1 MSLITHNRQGS
12 FLLKV
17 LLLVFALH
25 TSIGYAACCI
35 ALEPADAET
44 SMPCHDKK
52 HEKKHDNQHDNQHDN
67 KQDNNQDGNQNTHID
82 HNECCS
88 SCFAIGIPASLTKS
102 LSSNAEDITT
112 DILILFISS
121 SIDPLF
127 KPPISL
133 LS

>member
-1 MSLITHNRQGS
+1 MTLTINKRQRGL
-12 FLLKV
+12 LLKA

-44 SMPCHDKK
+44 SMPCHDNKY
-52 HEKKHDNQHDNQHDN
+52 DNKHDNQHDN
-67 KQDNNQDGNQNTHID
+67 KQGNNQDGNQNTHID

-102 LSSNAEDITT
+102 LSSSAEDITADT
-112 DILILFISS
+112 LILFISS

-127 KPPISL
+127 RPPITL

>member
-1 MSLITHNRQGS
+1 MSLITHHRQGS
-12 FLLKV
+12 FLLKA

-35 ALEPADAET
+35 ALEPAEAET

-52 HEKKHDNQHDNQHDN
+52 HDN
-67 KQDNNQDGNQNTHID
+67 KYGNQEGNQNTHVD
-82 HNECCS
+82 HNKCCS
-88 SCFAIGIPASLTKS
+88 SCFVIGIPSSLTKP
-102 LSSNAEDITT
+102 LSSSAENITADIFV
-112 DILILFISS
+112 LFISS

-127 KPPISL
+127 RPPITL

>member
-52 HEKKHDNQHDNQHDN
+52 HDNQHDNQHDN

-102 LSSNAEDITT
+102 LSSSAEDITADT
-112 DILILFISS
+112 LILFISS

-127 KPPISL
+127 RPPITL

>member
-12 FLLKV
+12 FLLKA

-44 SMPCHDKK
+44 SMPCH
-52 HEKKHDNQHDNQHDN
+52 EKKYDNQHDN
-67 KQDNNQDGNQNTHID
+67 KQDNNQDSNQNTHID

-88 SCFAIGIPASLTKS
+88 SCFAIGIPASLTKP
-102 LSSNAEDITT
+102 LSSSAEDITADT
-112 DILILFISS
+112 LILFISS

-127 KPPISL
+127 RPPITL

>member
-52 HEKKHDNQHDNQHDN
+52 HEKKHDNQHDN
-67 KQDNNQDGNQNTHID
+67 KQDSNQNTHID

-102 LSSNAEDITT
+102 LSSSAEDITA
-112 DILILFISS
+112 DIFILFISS

>member
-52 HEKKHDNQHDNQHDN
+52 HDKNMTINMIISKTII
-67 KQDNNQDGNQNTHID
+67 KT
-82 HNECCS
+82 
-88 SCFAIGIPASLTKS
+88 AIKTP
-102 LSSNAEDITT
+102 
-112 DILILFISS
+112 ILITMNVALAA
-121 SIDPLF
+121 
-127 KPPISL
+127 L
-133 LS
+133 L

>member
-1 MSLITHNRQGS
+1 MSLITHHRQGS
-12 FLLKV
+12 FLLKA

-44 SMPCHDKK
+44 SMPCH
-52 HEKKHDNQHDNQHDN
+52 EKKYDNQHDN
-67 KQDNNQDGNQNTHID
+67 KQDNNQDSNQNTHID

-88 SCFAIGIPASLTKS
+88 SCFAIGIPASLTKP
-102 LSSNAEDITT
+102 LSSSAEDITADT
-112 DILILFISS
+112 LILFISS

-127 KPPISL
+127 RPPIAR

>member
-35 ALEPADAET
+35 ALEPADAEK

-52 HEKKHDNQHDNQHDN
+52 HDNQHDN
-67 KQDNNQDGNQNTHID
+67 KQDSNQNTHID

-102 LSSNAEDITT
+102 LSSSAEDITADT
-112 DILILFISS
+112 LILFISS

-127 KPPISL
+127 RPPITL

>member
-1 MSLITHNRQGS
+1 MSLRTHNRQGS

-52 HEKKHDNQHDNQHDN
+52 HDNQHDN

-102 LSSNAEDITT
+102 LSSSAEDITA
-112 DILILFISS
+112 DIFILFISS
-121 SIDPLF
+121 SIDPVF

>member
-44 SMPCHDKK
+44 SMPCH
-52 HEKKHDNQHDNQHDN
+52 EKKHDNQHDN
-67 KQDNNQDGNQNTHID
+67 KQDNNQDSNQNTHID

-88 SCFAIGIPASLTKS
+88 SCFAIGIPSSLTKS
-102 LSSNAEDITT
+102 LSSSAENITADT
-112 DILILFISS
+112 LILFISS

-127 KPPISL
+127 RPPITL

>member
-52 HEKKHDNQHDNQHDN
+52 NDN
-67 KQDNNQDGNQNTHID
+67 KQDNNQNTHID

-102 LSSNAEDITT
+102 LSSSAEDITADT
-112 DILILFISS
+112 LILFISS

-127 KPPISL
+127 RPPITL

>member
-1 MSLITHNRQGS
+1 MTLTINKRQRGL
-12 FLLKV
+12 LLKA

-35 ALEPADAET
+35 TLDPADTAA

-52 HEKKHDNQHDNQHDN
+52 HDNGHDNNQDS
-67 KQDNNQDGNQNTHID
+67 NQDGNQNTHID

-88 SCFAIGIPASLTKS
+88 SCFAIGIPSSLTKP
-102 LSSNAEDITT
+102 LSSSAENITADIF
-112 DILILFISS
+112 ILFISS

-127 KPPISL
+127 RPPIAL

>member
-52 HEKKHDNQHDNQHDN
+52 HDNQHDN
-67 KQDNNQDGNQNTHID
+67 KQGNNQDGNQNTHID

-102 LSSNAEDITT
+102 LSSNAEDITADT
-112 DILILFISS
+112 LILFISS

-127 KPPISL
+127 RPPITL

>member
-52 HEKKHDNQHDNQHDN
+52 NDNKHDN
-67 KQDNNQDGNQNTHID
+67 KQGNNQDGNQNTHID

-102 LSSNAEDITT
+102 LSRSAEDITADT
-112 DILILFISS
+112 LILFISS

-127 KPPISL
+127 RPPITL

>member
-1 MSLITHNRQGS
+1 MSLITHNPQGS

-35 ALEPADAET
+35 ALEPADTAA
-44 SMPCHDKK
+44 SMPCHD
-52 HEKKHDNQHDNQHDN
+52 
-67 KQDNNQDGNQNTHID
+67 NNQDGNQDSNQNTHID

-88 SCFAIGIPASLTKS
+88 SCFAIGIPSSLTKP
-102 LSSNAEDITT
+102 LSSSAENITADIF
-112 DILILFISS
+112 ILFISS

-127 KPPISL
+127 RPPITL